1 MPLIA
6 SGLLSNAWLLVCTH
20 ACSQVQPAALVQYC
34 PLTAHFRALAGSM
47 HRAASCSNKQ
57 PPQSCSRSSTGPGR
71 GGVATSRVAAPT
83 VSACRD
89 ARGAHATAAGADAEQ
104 IVVKL
109 AVCRAA
115 IASICP
121 HAQSAAAGR
130 CGGPACC
137 GSQRTAQVAGSGGG
151 WAAAG
156 GSSGAGPACR
166 GAIGGGDRNSD
177 EYRNTL
183 AAPGSGGR
191 RGARRAGRKT
201 PPAVPAA
208 TVCFARPAVSCI
220 AVNRSGRPVLRAQ
233 GLATGGSRW

>member
-1 MPLIA
+1 MVARVARVHTRMFAGAAGCPCGSTA
-6 SGLLSNAWLLVCTH
+6 RLLRTFAHWLVPCT
-20 ACSQVQPAALVQYC
+20 AQQAAV
-34 PLTAHFRALAGSM
+34 PGNT
-47 HRAASCSNKQ
+47 
-57 PPQSCSRSSTGPGR
+57 PQSCSRSSTGPGR

-89 ARGAHATAAGADAEQ
+89 ARRAHATAAGADAEQ

-115 IASICP
+115 VATICP

-130 CGGPACC
+130 RGGPACC

-151 WAAAG
+151 WAAAS
-156 GSSGAGPACR
+156 GSGGAGPACR

-177 EYRNTL
+177 EYRSAL
-183 AAPGSGGR
+183 GAPGSGGR

-208 TVCFARPAVSCI
+208 TVCLARPAVSCI
-220 AVNRSGRPVLRAQ
+220 AVNRSGRPAPRAQ